1 VAFNFPKINIL
12 FLLQCRDF
20 LFFRRRWLC
29 VLPDRWRQKCCKSG
43 WFSGKQWLVF
53 LGFAQAAAIAFAKA
67 GKSPLFV
74 FHHLAKLDSGASP
87 CLKAHA
93 QHGDEPGGEGGG
105 HKYHIAIAFF

>member
-1 VAFNFPKINIL
+1 MPG
-12 FLLQCRDF
+12 
-20 LFFRRRWLC
+20 FFVFADEGGC
-29 VLPDRWRQKCCKSG
+29 VFLPDRWRRKCCKSG
-43 WFSGKQWLVF
+43 WFSGKQWIVVS
-53 LGFAQAAAIAFAKA
+53 GFAQAAAIAFAKA